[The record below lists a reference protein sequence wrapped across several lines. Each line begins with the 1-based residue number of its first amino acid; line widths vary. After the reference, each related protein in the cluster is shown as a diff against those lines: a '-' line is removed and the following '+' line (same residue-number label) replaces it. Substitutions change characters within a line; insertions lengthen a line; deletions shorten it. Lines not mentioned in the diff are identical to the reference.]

1 MHAKLRFSY
10 GTMASGKSLQV
21 LTTAHNFEQRNIHFL
36 IFKSNI
42 DTRDGAD
49 TIKSRIGN
57 GIERQ
62 CISVSSDFNFYEYV
76 KQYIAD
82 STDTIKDLNTSKCNA
97 FNNIEI
103 AKQKPILHFIGQS
116 VDLMKDGQTEHPSEF
131 KNTKL
136 NKGALI
142 IDASDIEFIYDGKA
156 WLSINRINLNDYIHT
171 AYEDTSLKW
180 ILVDEAQ
187 FLTEDQ
193 VDQLSD
199 IVDYLDIDVYCFGLR
214 TDFKTHLFPGSKRL
228 FEIADKLEEIK
239 STCECGRKN
248 LVNARFTKDGK
259 LAIAGAQTQ
268 VGGDDLYTAI
278 CRRCYKEKMKE
289 QEKENL
295 N

>member
-10 GTMASGKSLQV
+10 GTMSSGKSLQV

-42 DTRDGAD
+42 DTRDGAT

-57 GIERQ
+57 GIERE
-62 CISVSSDFNFYEYV
+62 CISVTPETNIYFKVIN
-76 KQYIAD
+76 YIKE
-82 STDTIKDLNTSKCNA
+82 T
-97 FNNIEI
+97 
-103 AKQKPILHFIGQS
+103 
-116 VDLMKDGQTEHPSEF
+116 
-131 KNTKL
+131 KNTP
-136 NKGALI
+136 
-142 IDASDIEFIYDGKA
+142 E
-156 WLSINRINLNDYIHT
+156 
-171 AYEDTSLKW
+171 LKW
-180 ILVDEAQ
+180 VLVDEAQ
-187 FLTEDQ
+187 FLTEEQ

-199 IVDYLDIDVYCFGLR
+199 VVDYLDIDVYCFGLR

-278 CRRCYKEKMKE
+278 CRRCYKEKMREQEQNKE
-289 QEKENL
+289 EKENQI
-295 N
+295 

>member
-21 LTTAHNFEQRNIHFL
+21 LTTAHNFGQRNIHFL
-36 IFKSNI
+36 IFKSSI
-42 DTRDGAD
+42 DTRDGAN

-57 GIERQ
+57 GIERE
-62 CISVSSDFNFYEYV
+62 CIPVSPEFNIFEYI
-76 KQYIAD
+76 KNYI
-82 STDTIKDLNTSKCNA
+82 TSN
-97 FNNIEI
+97 NNIPE
-103 AKQKPILHFIGQS
+103 
-116 VDLMKDGQTEHPSEF
+116 
-131 KNTKL
+131 
-136 NKGALI
+136 
-142 IDASDIEFIYDGKA
+142 
-156 WLSINRINLNDYIHT
+156 
-171 AYEDTSLKW
+171 LKW

-187 FLTEDQ
+187 FLTEEQ

-259 LAIAGAQTQ
+259 LA
-268 VGGDDLYTAI
+268 VGGPQVEVGYNYSAI

-289 QEKENL
+289 QEQNKEEK
-295 N
+295 

>member
-10 GTMASGKSLQV
+10 GTMSSGKSLQV

-42 DTRDGAD
+42 DTRDGAT

-57 GIERQ
+57 GIERE
-62 CISVSSDFNFYEYV
+62 CISVTPETNIYFKVIN
-76 KQYIAD
+76 YIKE
-82 STDTIKDLNTSKCNA
+82 T
-97 FNNIEI
+97 
-103 AKQKPILHFIGQS
+103 
-116 VDLMKDGQTEHPSEF
+116 
-131 KNTKL
+131 KNTP
-136 NKGALI
+136 
-142 IDASDIEFIYDGKA
+142 E
-156 WLSINRINLNDYIHT
+156 
-171 AYEDTSLKW
+171 LKW
-180 ILVDEAQ
+180 VLVDEAQ
-187 FLTEDQ
+187 FLTEEQ

-259 LAIAGAQTQ
+259 LAVAGAQTQ

-278 CRRCYKEKMKE
+278 CRKCYKEKMKE
-289 QEKENL
+289 QEQNKEEKENQI
-295 N
+295 

>member
-1 MHAKLRFSY
+1 MNMHAKLRFSY

-36 IFKSNI
+36 IFKSSI
-42 DTRDGAD
+42 DTRDGAT

-57 GIERQ
+57 GIERE
-62 CISVSSDFNFYEYV
+62 CISVTPETNIYFKVIN
-76 KQYIAD
+76 YIKE
-82 STDTIKDLNTSKCNA
+82 T
-97 FNNIEI
+97 
-103 AKQKPILHFIGQS
+103 
-116 VDLMKDGQTEHPSEF
+116 
-131 KNTKL
+131 KNTPE
-136 NKGALI
+136 I
-142 IDASDIEFIYDGKA
+142 
-156 WLSINRINLNDYIHT
+156 
-171 AYEDTSLKW
+171 KW
-180 ILVDEAQ
+180 VLVDEAQ
-187 FLTEDQ
+187 FLTEEQ

-259 LAIAGAQTQ
+259 LAISGATVE
-268 VGGDDLYTAI
+268 VGGDDRYTAI

-289 QEKENL
+289 QEKQEK
-295 N
+295 